1 MAENTTAPAA
11 AAEAQAAQQH
21 RGGPQGSHGGP
32 RGNGGR
38 PGGNDRRPRRPE
50 VAPEEKQFDERVMHI
65 DRVARVVKGG
75 RRFRFRALV
84 VVGDRKNRVG
94 IGIAKGADVT
104 AAVTKATEV
113 AKKHFIDV
121 SINKY
126 GTIAHEYEAKVG
138 GARILIKPASA
149 GTGLIAGGVVRTILE
164 VAGVKNILSKSLG
177 STNKANTAYATIEAL
192 RNIVAADKWVT
203 APMLKA
209 ARDERAK
216 AAVTKKAPAA
226 KAEAVKAPAAKPAEK
241 KAEAP
246 KAEKAPAK
254 AEKAE
259 APKKAPAKKPAAK
272 KESK

>member
-21 RGGPQGSHGGP
+21 QQQQAGGRGP
-32 RGNGGR
+32 RGGQGGR
-38 PGGNDRRPRRPE
+38 GNSPRRDGRRPE
-50 VAPEEKQFDERVMHI
+50 TAPEEKQFDERVLHI

-94 IGIAKGADVT
+94 IGISKGADVT

-113 AKKHFIDV
+113 AKKHFVTVHTDKNG
-121 SINKY
+121 SIP
-126 GTIAHEYEAKVG
+126 HEFEAKVG

-192 RNIVAADKWVT
+192 RNVVPTEKWVT
-203 APMLKA
+203 AAALKA
-209 ARDERAK
+209 ARGEK
-216 AAVTKKAPAA
+216 KQAAV
-226 KAEAVKAPAAKPAEK
+226 
-241 KAEAP
+241 
-246 KAEKAPAK
+246 
-254 AEKAE
+254 
-259 APKKAPAKKPAAK
+259 KKPAAK
-272 KESK
+272 AAKKETK